1 LKIIYI
7 VESKFFKRD
16 YDIFGIDLLFRR
28 GYEDIEVWDC
38 SQWLRPNYFK
48 SYSHSA
54 EIFEKYVK
62 KVPSEK
68 SIEKLFQTLPEEN
81 IFICIFGIN
90 SKSSSIFNYLNKHQ
104 CKYGFTSFGHLPKYG
119 MVKSIIKMLKRPIA
133 LKRLP
138 SILNS
143 RLNLIKFKYQAI
155 ESSIKPDFVIFGGK
169 VASNKYVIKKTTI
182 IKSHYLDYDSFLSLE
197 KLPEASKNKRYA
209 VFLDD
214 FGPYHPDNTKKIDA
228 KEYYTMINIFFDYM
242 EKILDMDIVI
252 APHPRADYLEEN
264 PFNGRSI
271 IMESTASIVKG
282 SNIVITRNSTAVSYA
297 VMYRKPIVFV
307 DSDMFP
313 YVERELG
320 KSMADFFFKPVINMN
335 ALNFTI
341 QNDFFFVNEKIYK
354 SYHELYIKESNTP
367 EKQSWGIFADYL
379 DTFYV

>member
-1 LKIIYI
+1 MKIVYI

-48 SYSHSA
+48 SYTHSE
-54 EIFEKYVK
+54 EISEKYVK

-68 SIEKLFQTLPEEN
+68 SIEKLFQSLPEDN

-90 SKSSSIFNYLNKHQ
+90 PKSYSIFNYLNKHQ
-104 CKYGFTSFGHLPKYG
+104 CKYGFTSFGHLPQYIKR
-119 MVKSIIKMLKRPIA
+119 KRIIRMLKRPIA
-133 LKRLP
+133 SLKRLP

-143 RLNLIKFKYQAI
+143 RLNLIKFKFQAL
-155 ESSIKPDFVIFGGK
+155 ESSINPDFVIFGGK
-169 VASNKYVIKKTTI
+169 VASNKYISKKTTI

-197 KLPEASKNKRYA
+197 KLPEASKKKRYA

-214 FGPYHPDNTKKIDA
+214 FGPYHPGNTKKIDP

-242 EKILDMDIVI
+242 EKMLDMDIVI

-313 YVERELG
+313 YIERELG
-320 KSMADFFFKPVINMN
+320 KSMADFF
-335 ALNFTI
+335 
-341 QNDFFFVNEKIYK
+341 
-354 SYHELYIKESNTP
+354 S
-367 EKQSWGIFADYL
+367 
-379 DTFYV
+379 